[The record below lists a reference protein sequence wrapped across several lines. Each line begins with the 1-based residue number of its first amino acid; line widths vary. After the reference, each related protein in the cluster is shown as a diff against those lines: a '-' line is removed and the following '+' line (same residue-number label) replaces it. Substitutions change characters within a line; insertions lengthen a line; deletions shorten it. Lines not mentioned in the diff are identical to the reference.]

1 MDVAFRTRHE
11 NQMPRILSGMR
22 GTTSGQF
29 LVPWFPLG
37 IGYADK
43 QGELNAGGD
52 QFHFLAVQTP
62 A

>member
-1 MDVAFRTRHE
+1 
-11 NQMPRILSGMR
+11 MPRILSGMR